1 MHEAGDHLI
10 VIGEVIHL
18 AVDAAAEPLVFHR
31 GRYERL
37 RAA

>member
-10 VIGEVIHL
+10 VIGEVINL
-18 AVDAAAEPLVFHR
+18 SVDAAATPLVFHR

-37 RAA
+37 QAA